1 MPVILATQEADI
13 RRITVESQ
21 AGQTV
26 GVTLSQKKAGRA
38 AQGVGPEFRPQYCK
52 KKNQTRFH
60 NPKETLFCNR
70 INHENEK
77 EN

>member
-38 AQGVGPEFRPQYCK
+38 AQGVGPEFRPHYCK
-52 KKNQTRFH
+52 KKKKKKTRQDSITQRKPYFAI
-60 NPKETLFCNR
+60 E
-70 INHENEK
+70 
-77 EN
+77 